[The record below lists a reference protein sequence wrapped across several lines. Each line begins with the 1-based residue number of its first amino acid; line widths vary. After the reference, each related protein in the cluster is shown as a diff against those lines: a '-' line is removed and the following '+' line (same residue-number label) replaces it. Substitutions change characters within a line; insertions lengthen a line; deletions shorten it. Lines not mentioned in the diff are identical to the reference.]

1 MDQFLDGFVS
11 LRKFNKVLVSI
22 HAAAGLLIQCRV
34 LVAIFDGL
42 VSAAPATYL
51 LTSILFKTDSIDAL
65 TYGSVARLEN
75 M

>member
-1 MDQFLDGFVS
+1 MS

-22 HAAAGLLIQCRV
+22 HAAAGLLIQGRV
-34 LVAIFDGL
+34 LVAIFNRL
-42 VSAAPATYL
+42 VSAAPAAYL
-51 LTSILFKTDSIDAL
+51 LTSMSILFKTDSIDAL

>member
-1 MDQFLDGFVS
+1 MS

-22 HAAAGLLIQCRV
+22 HAAAGLLIQGRV

-42 VSAAPATYL
+42 VSAAAAAYL